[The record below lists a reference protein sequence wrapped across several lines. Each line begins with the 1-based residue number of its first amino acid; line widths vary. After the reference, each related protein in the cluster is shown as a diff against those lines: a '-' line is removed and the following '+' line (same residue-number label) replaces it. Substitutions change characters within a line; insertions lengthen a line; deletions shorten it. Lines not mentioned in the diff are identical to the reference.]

1 MGELAMPCGARIS
14 PPRDSATIAPAGRY
28 RDTWPARPGRE
39 RRSASDRKR
48 QTNCNGV
55 SGMTVTRDDLK
66 AVLGDLDD
74 DRVLAILA
82 LNPTPAELEQ
92 AAVWAA
98 GDGDILSKRGR
109 PQDKII
115 AEIVDIL
122 TADEDEPEITG

>member
-1 MGELAMPCGARIS
+1 
-14 PPRDSATIAPAGRY
+14 
-28 RDTWPARPGRE
+28 
-39 RRSASDRKR
+39 
-48 QTNCNGV
+48 
-55 SGMTVTRDDLK
+55 MTVTRDDLK

>member
-1 MGELAMPCGARIS
+1 
-14 PPRDSATIAPAGRY
+14 
-28 RDTWPARPGRE
+28 
-39 RRSASDRKR
+39 
-48 QTNCNGV
+48 
-55 SGMTVTRDDLK
+55 MTVTREDLK

-92 AAVWAA
+92 ATVWAA